1 MSEEKVPVL
10 MRAFESSGVALRARV
25 WTKTVDDNFK
35 ACSDIRVELLKRFR
49 KEGIEIPYTKV
60 KLVED

>member
-35 ACSDIRVELLKRFR
+35 ACSDIRVELLRRFR
-49 KEGIEIPYTKV
+49 SEGIEIPYTKV
-60 KLVED
+60 KLV